1 MRNQR
6 GITLVALVITI
17 IVLLILAAVTI
28 AALGGQNGILTNAS
42 NAQWENELGE
52 AKDLINLAVN
62 EGINEYYT
70 TTYVDGAAE
79 GANVTAGS
87 TTIYN
92 NVQATI
98 MNKISEVEKQI
109 EAKGTIVQYINGT
122 KDSGTT
128 ATATAP
134 TVGTTATNTITI
146 QVISKN
152 HKGAYRAELST
163 SGVLSKWESMDVPEI
178 K

>member
-1 MRNQR
+1 MRNQK

-42 NAQWENELGE
+42 DAQWENELGE

-70 TTYVDGAAE
+70 TTYVNGVAE
-79 GANVTAGS
+79 DANVAVGTGS
-87 TTIYN
+87 SIKN
-92 NVQATI
+92 NIQATI
-98 MNKISEVEKQI
+98 MSKIEEVEEDI
-109 EAKGTIVQYINGT
+109 EDKGTIVQY
-122 KDSGTT
+122 KDGD
-128 ATATAP
+128 AEADPDAP
-134 TVGTTATNTITI
+134 TVTGPASKVITI

-152 HKGAYRAELST
+152 HKGAYQATLGT
-163 SGVLSKWESMDVPEI
+163 DGVLSTWVSMEPVPAIAE
-178 K
+178 

>member
-109 EAKGTIVQYINGT
+109 EAKGTVVQYING
-122 KDSGTT
+122 SGSAVKGAPTIP
-128 ATATAP
+128 ATAA
-134 TVGTTATNTITI
+134 NTITI

-152 HKGAYRAELST
+152 HKGAYQTTLST
-163 SGVLSKWESMDVPEI
+163 DGVLEKWNSISVPEI
-178 K
+178 AQ